1 MSFGI
6 KEKIEEV
13 LSSMGLSYSAEV
25 IYIFLLIVYISI
37 VSIYTP
43 RAFLSFVNRGFIKM
57 LILFYIFY
65 VVCIDTDIILGMFL
79 LVAFVVTISLDNSIQ
94 AAKDLT
100 STAEGFKDKED
111 DDEDEDDT
119 EIISVKV
126 KSDGGAPT
134 KKADSKPVAKTAN
147 TPRHEEFVND
157 EEDEEQ
163 FEDMMQNKALRDVF
177 QNLHAT
183 IHELQSMVKK

>member
-6 KEKIEEV
+6 KEKIED
-13 LSSMGLSYSAEV
+13 LLASMGLSYSAEV

-43 RAFLSFVNRGFIKM
+43 RAFLEFVNKGFIKM

-94 AAKDLT
+94 AAKVLQPT
-100 STAEGFKDKED
+100 EGFKGKSGDE
-111 DDEDEDDT
+111 DDEDEDDEDN
-119 EIISVKV
+119 EIIKVKV
-126 KSDGGAPT
+126 GQEQPK
-134 KKADSKPVAKTAN
+134 KPVKRDDS
-147 TPRHEEFVND
+147 PKHEEFVND

-163 FEDMMQNKALRDVF
+163 FVDIMQNKALKDVF
-177 QNLHAT
+177 QNLHET
-183 IHELQSMVKK
+183 IHELQTMVKK

>member
-6 KEKIEEV
+6 KEKIED
-13 LSSMGLSYSAEV
+13 LLGSMGLSYSAEV

-43 RAFLSFVNRGFIKM
+43 RAFLEFVNKGFIKM
-57 LILFYIFY
+57 LILIYIFY

-94 AAKDLT
+94 ATKILQPT
-100 STAEGFKDKED
+100 EGFNGKNEEDSED
-111 DDEDEDDT
+111 DDEDN
-119 EIISVKV
+119 EIIKVKV
-126 KSDGGAPT
+126 GQEPAK
-134 KKADSKPVAKTAN
+134 KPVKRDN
-147 TPRHEEFVND
+147 SPKHEDFVND

-163 FEDMMQNKALRDVF
+163 FEDIMQNKALKDVF
-177 QNLHAT
+177 QNLHET
-183 IHELQSMVKK
+183 IHELQTMVKK